1 MGTGGR
7 AGLVAVTP
15 EKEINLI
22 DFFTRAEKGRGNA
35 EVRARKKDQESMDG
49 HPALHS
55 AGKQAAP
62 PLVHCC
68 TCLSVGMMFHGQ
80 HREPMVDIKII

>member
-15 EKEINLI
+15 EKEISLI

-35 EVRARKKDQESMDG
+35 QVRGRNKNQESMDG
-49 HPALHS
+49 HPAL
-55 AGKQAAP
+55 QANRLP
-62 PLVHCC
+62 RP
-68 TCLSVGMMFHGQ
+68 
-80 HREPMVDIKII
+80 

>member
-62 PLVHCC
+62 
-68 TCLSVGMMFHGQ
+68 TLSTLLYPSLFQNDV
-80 HREPMVDIKII
+80 P

>member
-22 DFFTRAEKGRGNA
+22 DYFTRAEEGRGNA
-35 EVRARKKDQESMDG
+35 QVRAGNKNQESMD
-49 HPALHS
+49 
-55 AGKQAAP
+55 AP
-62 PLVHCC
+62 SQPRPP
-68 TCLSVGMMFHGQ
+68 Q
-80 HREPMVDIKII
+80 

>member
-15 EKEINLI
+15 KKEINLI
-22 DFFTRAEKGRGNA
+22 DFFTRAERARGNA
-35 EVRARKKDQESMDG
+35 QVRARNKDQESMDG

-62 PLVHCC
+62 
-68 TCLSVGMMFHGQ
+68 TLSTLLYSSLFQNDV
-80 HREPMVDIKII
+80 P